1 MTAVAGKKAV
11 NWMIDWKVC
20 ETELEESIKKVL
32 AWSHLIDLPTGVRG
46 GGGCRSQVV
55 KMRRTERK
63 TKRKKK
69 KRGGETRHPET
80 KAGQKPPSRL
90 RSIVSFRDGFFR
102 VTCS

>member
-1 MTAVAGKKAV
+1 
-11 NWMIDWKVC
+11 MIDWKVC

-32 AWSHLIDLPTGVRG
+32 TWSHLIDLPTAVRG
-46 GGGCRSQVV
+46 GAGCRSQVV

-102 VTCS
+102 VTCF

>member
-1 MTAVAGKKAV
+1 
-11 NWMIDWKVC
+11 MIDWKVY
-20 ETELEESIKKVL
+20 EKEQEESIKNVL
-32 AWSHLIDLPTGVRG
+32 TQTWSHLINLSTGVRKLG

-63 TKRKKK
+63 TNRKKK

-80 KAGQKPPSRL
+80 KAGQKPACRL
-90 RSIVSFRDGFFR
+90 RSLVSFRDGFFR

>member
-1 MTAVAGKKAV
+1 
-11 NWMIDWKVC
+11 MIDWKG
-20 ETELEESIKKVL
+20 LEESFKNVL
-32 AWSHLIDLPTGVRG
+32 PQTWSHLIDLSAGVRKLE

-55 KMRRTERK
+55 KMRRTGK
-63 TKRKKK
+63 KDNRKKK

-90 RSIVSFRDGFFR
+90 RSLVSVRDGFFR

>member
-1 MTAVAGKKAV
+1 
-11 NWMIDWKVC
+11 MIRKVC
-20 ETELEESIKKVL
+20 EMELEKSIKKVL
-32 AWSHLIDLPTGVRG
+32 TWSHLIDLPTGVRG
-46 GGGCRSQVV
+46 GGVQIAGGEDEE
-55 KMRRTERK
+55 ERK